1 MSYIL
6 IKGQFR
12 PDLGTPDGDSVRFE
26 ADNLALFDSLK
37 GDPPELGQG
46 ALSGTV
52 QLRYEGIDTVEK
64 GALQSVAD
72 SSLQA
77 NLDLLQENNSTAR
90 GYILSQS
97 TDSTSSHRPVSFVFS
112 GDTSEADG
120 AEIFLDKDLLIES
133 VNYKMV
139 SQGWAYVMFYRTLYA
154 ELRSPLQA
162 AYLDAQKR
170 GDGIHALDAS
180 LNGVQ
185 LNRKADL
192 KTINP
197 IFPKLWRRL
206 QSYLPRNRGLD
217 GFLEYL
223 ERRQDKLTTF
233 SDKRYITLDNAVEV
247 TGNTIKLLYEPYD
260 MLFDQD

>member
-6 IKGQFR
+6 IKGKFR
-12 PDLGTPDGDSVRFE
+12 PDVGTPDGDSVRFE
-26 ADNLALFDSLK
+26 ADDPALFDELE
-37 GDPPELGQG
+37 GTPPDLGQG
-46 ALSGTV
+46 ALIGTV

-64 GALQSVAD
+64 EALPSVAA

-77 NLDLLQENNSTAR
+77 NLDLLQENDAAGR
-90 GYILSQS
+90 GYILSKQ
-97 TDSTSSHRPVSFVFS
+97 TDNTSSHRPIAFVFS

-120 AEIFLDKDLLIES
+120 TEIYLDKDLLIES

-154 ELRSPLQA
+154 ELRAPLETA
-162 AYLDAQKR
+162 FLDARSR
-170 GDGIHALDAS
+170 GDGLHALDAS
-180 LNGVQ
+180 LSGVQ
-185 LNRKADL
+185 LDSAADL

-206 QSYLPRNRGLD
+206 KDYLPRNRGLD
-217 GFLEYL
+217 GFLGYL
-223 ERRQDKLTTF
+223 ERRRDRLTTF
-233 SDKRYITLDNAVEV
+233 SDQRYITFDNAVEV
-247 TGNTIKLLYEPYD
+247 TGNTVKLLYEPYD